1 MPRVD
6 TASSAVTTT
15 DAVPA
20 RPLEGSAGDVVAP
33 SGDATGGKQVET
45 VTPTSMDPPAVSGPD
60 ENDPLPAAL
69 LRGTARVAAAL
80 ADTTGSGT
88 RDGWLQV
95 VGQCQG
101 LLNSVTALQ
110 DVALAEVARRESD
123 WSEDGTLYETVHGHG
138 RITIDAADI
147 AAPALGASH
156 GQAERRVEQ
165 AVRVAASRVP
175 VDADSGAVPEPSGLG
190 VLHTAMVEGRL
201 DGYRASVIAAELEV
215 APADVAEAVVAALEP
230 HLDDEGPLLRRR
242 CRRLLARISPE
253 LLRQRALR
261 ARVETGLRRWVAE
274 PGVDA
279 WHGTF
284 PSEDAAM
291 AWAAIDRL
299 AHDLVAAGTCSSVE
313 QARGKALTDLV
324 TGNATVDA
332 QLVLTVPAGDCDPGS
347 TMHDTP
353 AQKAKTRTQTAS
365 QHATPADSHPTG
377 APKRDATPGED
388 QPTGTRRPDAT
399 RGEEPVGHRAATRPP
414 ESPAAP
420 SPDTQRDALVQVQ
433 GARPSEPLLVRRS
446 WLRDRLAD
454 TTVRTSEPETQAGR
468 AVAPCDPL
476 TGARVDPADR
486 LATPAYRPGA
496 ELVALVR
503 ARDGRCRFPGCAVAA
518 RFCDL
523 DHVRPWPTGPTA
535 ARNLLSL
542 CRRHHR
548 IKQRPGWRLNLA
560 PDGTATWTDP
570 MGAVRTTAPLDAL
583 DSLVLL
589 ADHPDGPLDDR
600 DPPARAGGDDDGPRP
615 QAPTD
620 DRSPRARAPIAHR
633 TPSVRALHEPAEQE
647 PGAAALPWSALE
659 SHLEFRLEHRL
670 ARDPAFDHG
679 HRWCTSSAALRAAFA
694 RRRARAPVSDAPP
707 F

>member
-33 SGDATGGKQVET
+33 SGDATGGQQVET

-123 WSEDGTLYETVHGHG
+123 WSEDGTLCETVHGHG

-365 QHATPADSHPTG
+365 QHATPARESTSHRAHAG
-377 APKRDATPGED
+377 
-388 QPTGTRRPDAT
+388 QTRRAARSRWATGPRRGPPNHRRPLPRTHSATLSSRSREPDPRSRSSCDAHGFAT
-399 RGEEPVGHRAATRPP
+399 ALPTRRSARPNRRRRPVAPSRRVTR
-414 ESPAAP
+414 SPAP
-420 SPDTQRDALVQVQ
+420 GWTRLTGLPRLPT
-433 GARPSEPLLVRRS
+433 VRGRS
-446 WLRDRLAD
+446 W
-454 TTVRTSEPETQAGR
+454 
-468 AVAPCDPL
+468 
-476 TGARVDPADR
+476 
-486 LATPAYRPGA
+486 
-496 ELVALVR
+496 
-503 ARDGRCRFPGCAVAA
+503 
-518 RFCDL
+518 
-523 DHVRPWPTGPTA
+523 
-535 ARNLLSL
+535 
-542 CRRHHR
+542 
-548 IKQRPGWRLNLA
+548 WR
-560 PDGTATWTDP
+560 
-570 MGAVRTTAPLDAL
+570 
-583 DSLVLL
+583 S
-589 ADHPDGPLDDR
+589 
-600 DPPARAGGDDDGPRP
+600 
-615 QAPTD
+615 
-620 DRSPRARAPIAHR
+620 
-633 TPSVRALHEPAEQE
+633 
-647 PGAAALPWSALE
+647 
-659 SHLEFRLEHRL
+659 
-670 ARDPAFDHG
+670 
-679 HRWCTSSAALRAAFA
+679 
-694 RRRARAPVSDAPP
+694 
-707 F
+707 